1 MRYIISPIFI
11 IFVFNACSGKKYFE
25 PEELSKGLNLEK
37 NSIKS
42 DIKSMNKIGATLE
55 DGKFITKL
63 GVSEDKLKEGFDF
76 INLTDDQKIIATN
89 NLDKILIDKIE
100 ITTSNPV
107 VAASLVEDKLAI
119 LYSNN
124 SIELVD
130 VNTNKTLFKEYFSL
144 SLANDTRVTNPYFMG
159 SLVLFP
165 TLNGRLVI
173 VSLVSNEIVRNIA
186 IDPDNEF
193 NNIIALGFV
202 DGGESLV
209 VASSNKIVSI
219 SPKEVFTKEYN
230 IRDVIFKDNYIYLAN
245 IEGEIF
251 KLNSSLEELSSVKF
265 KYAKFFAL
273 AFGTSLYALESQGYL
288 IKLDENLDKNEI
300 YRFKFDNKQRVIA
313 IENRLY
319 YEDRYITLP

>member
-1 MRYIISPIFI
+1 MRYIISAIFI

-130 VNTNKTLFKEYFSL
+130 VNTNKTLFKEYFPL

-219 SPKEVFTKEYN
+219 SPREVFTKDYN

-251 KLNSSLEELSSVKF
+251 KLNSSLEELSNVKF

>member
-1 MRYIISPIFI
+1 MRYIISAIFI

-63 GVSEDKLKEGFDF
+63 GVSEDRLKKGFDF

-130 VNTNKTLFKEYFSL
+130 VNTNKTLFKEYFPL

-202 DGGESLV
+202 DDGESLV

-219 SPKEVFTKEYN
+219 SPREVFTKDYN

-251 KLNSSLEELSSVKF
+251 KLNSSLEELSSIKF

-273 AFGTSLYALESQGYL
+273 VFGTSLYALESQGYL

>member
-1 MRYIISPIFI
+1 MRYIISAIFI

-63 GVSEDKLKEGFDF
+63 GISEDKLKEGFDF

-130 VNTNKTLFKEYFSL
+130 VNTNK
-144 SLANDTRVTNPYFMG
+144 
-159 SLVLFP
+159 
-165 TLNGRLVI
+165 
-173 VSLVSNEIVRNIA
+173 
-186 IDPDNEF
+186 
-193 NNIIALGFV
+193 
-202 DGGESLV
+202 
-209 VASSNKIVSI
+209 
-219 SPKEVFTKEYN
+219 
-230 IRDVIFKDNYIYLAN
+230 
-245 IEGEIF
+245 
-251 KLNSSLEELSSVKF
+251 
-265 KYAKFFAL
+265 
-273 AFGTSLYALESQGYL
+273 
-288 IKLDENLDKNEI
+288 
-300 YRFKFDNKQRVIA
+300 
-313 IENRLY
+313 
-319 YEDRYITLP
+319 